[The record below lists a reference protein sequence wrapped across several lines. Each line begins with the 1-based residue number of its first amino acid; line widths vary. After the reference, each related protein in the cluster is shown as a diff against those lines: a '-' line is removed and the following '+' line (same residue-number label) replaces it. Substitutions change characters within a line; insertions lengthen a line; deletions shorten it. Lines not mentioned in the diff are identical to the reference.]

1 MVLTEYK
8 IIQKNNCLS
17 SRKQT
22 TCLSFSYILN
32 ASSRNFMLL
41 NSNKKMDEKFGL
53 FSSFCLRKLI
63 VIGLCFLVLSLS
75 GCANENINDLR
86 QYVKKV
92 KAKPKGII
100 EPLPEIK
107 VVEPFIF
114 NPDQLRDPFRPVE
127 KINEVSE
134 LDIASG
140 FGIKPD
146 VSRRKEELEAYSLDS
161 LRMVGTLT
169 MDNSLW
175 ALVKASNGTIHRVQ
189 KGNHMGR
196 NFGEIIRIL
205 DDKIELMEIIP
216 DKPGSWREQ
225 QTSLALAE

>member
-1 MVLTEYK
+1 MK
-8 IIQKNNCLS
+8 ILGF
-17 SRKQT
+17 
-22 TCLSFSYILN
+22 FSC
-32 ASSRNFMLL
+32 
-41 NSNKKMDEKFGL
+41 
-53 FSSFCLRKLI
+53 FCLRKLT
-63 VIGLCFLVLSLS
+63 VLGLCVFILGLS

-146 VSRRKEELEAYSLDS
+146 ISRRKEELEAYSLDS

-175 ALVKASNGTIHRVQ
+175 ALVKATNGTIHRVQ